1 MESRFTLRSNTQH
14 SNYCDL
20 LERDDLPAADIQHY
34 SLVYGI
40 NRRALLN
47 SLDYFKVTSGSLIPD
62 IMHDVLEG
70 ALPLEVKLM
79 LKVYESNNC
88 LVQKSCLFYML

>member
-1 MESRFTLRSNTQH
+1 MESEFTLRSDTQH

-20 LERDDLPAADIQHY
+20 LEQEDLPPSDIQHY
-34 SLVYGI
+34 SIVYGV

-47 SLDYFKVTSGSLIPD
+47 TLEFYNVASGSLIPD

-70 ALPLEVKLM
+70 ALPMEVKLM
-79 LKVYESNNC
+79 LVGK
-88 LVQKSCLFYML
+88 M